1 MSIKISSLVWQH
13 YPAGGS
19 ELLTALAYADHAHDD
34 GTSIRPSVKY
44 IAKKTRQSE
53 RTVQRYLS
61 SMRRS
66 GWLEIVRFAR
76 GGRGFATEYRINPLW
91 ISNPGILPPIH
102 ITTCT
107 SATSPAHKGDNE
119 CSERVYQVTPQ
130 PPRNINEPPAQRET
144 PPSSLSWP
152 EALQTHAT
160 TRIMQRCPV
169 ELRQLVLDEIAALQ
183 SHGKIRSA
191 VGLLRKLVERAEAGS
206 FSPTAAYKK
215 SAGFDQQASQKKQT
229 AHSHELK
236 MQSCDKAIGRKHMS
250 DLKRKFRL
258 P

>member
-13 YPAGGS
+13 YPAGGG

-66 GWLEIVRFAR
+66 GWLETVRFGL

-91 ISNPGILPPIH
+91 ISNPGSLPPIH
-102 ITTCT
+102 IITCNSVT
-107 SATSPAHKGDNE
+107 STAHKGDNKG
-119 CSERVYQVTPQ
+119 SERVYQVTPQ
-130 PPRNINEPPAQRET
+130 PPRNISESPTQQEALH
-144 PPSSLSWP
+144 SSLSWP
-152 EALQTHAT
+152 EDLKAHAT
-160 TRIMQRCPV
+160 IRIMKRCPV

-183 SHGKIRSA
+183 AQGKIRNV
-191 VGLLRKLVERAEAGS
+191 VGLLRKLVERAEAGN
-206 FSPTAAYKK
+206 FSPTAIYKK
-215 SAGFDQQASQKKQT
+215 SAGVEQQASQKKQIT
-229 AHSHELK
+229 HSHEL
-236 MQSCDKAIGRKHMS
+236 QTRSCDKAIGRKHMS
-250 DLKRKFRL
+250 DLKKRL
-258 P
+258 KLH